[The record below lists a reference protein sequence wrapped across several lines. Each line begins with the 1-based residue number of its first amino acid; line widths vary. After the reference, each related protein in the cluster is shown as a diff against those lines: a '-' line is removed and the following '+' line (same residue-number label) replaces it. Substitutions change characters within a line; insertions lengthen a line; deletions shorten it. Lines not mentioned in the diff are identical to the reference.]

1 MSKLTL
7 SFKGTTLRVYPVIKG
22 SMIIG
27 SDPASTIHIDSLALA
42 PQHARIDTQADTSV
56 LVELDNTPGTFVNNE
71 RIKKHMLAD
80 GDVIRVGKHTLTYKF
95 ENETA
100 QSDDSSMTMEIP
112 EAAPE
117 PGSEAGSETS
127 SVTLQV
133 AVDEEPVS
141 GIFDVEQ
148 KKHAWLQI
156 MSGQNMGKTLSLNRP
171 MTNLG
176 KPGIATAVIT
186 RRNDGF
192 FLSHLEGDK
201 PPLVGNQ
208 NIGDNSVKLNDGE
221 TISIGNIKM
230 LFFLD

>member
-7 SFKGTTLRVYPVIKG
+7 TFKGTTLRVYPVVKG

-27 SDPASTIHIDSLALA
+27 SDPANTLYIDSLALD
-42 PQHARIDTQADTSV
+42 PQHARIDTQTDTSV
-56 LVELDNTPGTFVNNE
+56 LVDMESTSGTFVNNQ
-71 RIKKHMLAD
+71 RVDKHMLSE
-80 GDVIRVGKHTLTYKF
+80 GDVIRIGKHTLTYKF
-95 ENETA
+95 DADAEH
-100 QSDDSSMTMEIP
+100 SDDSSMSMEMP
-112 EAAPE
+112 SPVSSSASLSE
-117 PGSEAGSETS
+117 PS
-127 SVTLQV
+127 SASLQID
-133 AVDEEPVS
+133 VDEEPVS

-176 KPGIATAVIT
+176 KPGVATAVIT
-186 RRNDGF
+186 RRQDGF

-201 PPLVGNQ
+201 PPLVGDKD
-208 NIGDNSVKLNDGE
+208 IGDNSVKLNDGE

>member
-7 SFKGTTLRVYPVIKG
+7 TFKGTTLRVFPVIKG
-22 SMIIG
+22 SMVIG
-27 SDPASTIHIDSLALA
+27 NDPENTIYVDSLALD

-56 LVELDNTPGTFVNNE
+56 LVDMGSTSGTFVNNE
-71 RIKKHMLAD
+71 RIDKHMLSD
-80 GDVIRVGKHTLTYKF
+80 GDIIRIGKHTLNYTLEAKTDY
-95 ENETA
+95 
-100 QSDDSSMTMEIP
+100 SDDSSLTMEIP
-112 EAAPE
+112 SP
-117 PGSEAGSETS
+117 TS
-127 SVTLQV
+127 SSSSVSLQ
-133 AVDEEPVS
+133 ADIDEEPIS
-141 GIFDVEQ
+141 GIFDQGQ

-176 KPGIATAVIT
+176 KPGVATAVIT
-186 RRNDGF
+186 RRTDGF

-201 PPLVGNQ
+201 PPSIESKD
-208 NIGDNSVKLNDGE
+208 IGDNSVKLNDGE

>member
-7 SFKGTTLRVYPVIKG
+7 TFKGTTLRVYPVVKG

-27 SDPASTIHIDSLALA
+27 SDPANTLHIDSLALD
-42 PQHARIDTQADTSV
+42 PQHARIDTQTDTSV
-56 LVELDNTPGTFVNNE
+56 LVDMESTSGTFVNNQ
-71 RIKKHMLAD
+71 RVDKHMLSD
-80 GDVIRVGKHTLTYKF
+80 GDVIRIGKHTLIYQFDADT
-95 ENETA
+95 EH
-100 QSDDSSMTMEIP
+100 SDDSSMNMEMP
-112 EAAPE
+112 
-117 PGSEAGSETS
+117 S
-127 SVTLQV
+127 SVTSSASLSEPSSASLQV
-133 AVDEEPVS
+133 DVDEEPIS

-176 KPGIATAVIT
+176 KPGVATAVIT
-186 RRNDGF
+186 RRQDGF

-201 PPLVGNQ
+201 PPLVGDKD
-208 NIGDNSVKLNDGE
+208 IGDNSVKLNDGE